1 MPLSAGFRLGPYEIL
16 NAIGAGGMGEV
27 YRATDPRLDREVAL
41 KVLPETVARDAER
54 MGRFER
60 EAKVLASLNHPNIAS
75 LYGLEESNGARAL
88 VMELVEGPTLAQQ
101 IKHGPLCLDEALPIA
116 KQIAQGLEYAHE
128 CGIIHRD
135 LKPSNVKLTPNGQ
148 VKILDFGLAKAL
160 EGKASEEDSQNSP
173 TLSAV
178 ATHAGVLLGT
188 AAYMSPEQA
197 RGKRVDR
204 RADIWAFGCVLY
216 EMLTGRGAFN
226 GETTSDILAAVIRA
240 EPDWRSLPGNIHPRV
255 RDLLRRCLQ
264 KEIKQR
270 LQAIGDARITIE
282 EVLSGAGAES
292 LQSVPHSR
300 AKLREQTAWSVAAAS
315 LVAAVVLAVLVSGP
329 PQTARFR

>member
-1 MPLSAGFRLGPYEIL
+1 
-16 NAIGAGGMGEV
+16 
-27 YRATDPRLDREVAL
+27 
-41 KVLPETVARDAER
+41 
-54 MGRFER
+54 
-60 EAKVLASLNHPNIAS
+60 
-75 LYGLEESNGARAL
+75 
-88 VMELVEGPTLAQQ
+88 
-101 IKHGPLCLDEALPIA
+101 
-116 KQIAQGLEYAHE
+116 
-128 CGIIHRD
+128 
-135 LKPSNVKLTPNGQ
+135 

-315 LVAAVVLAVLVSGP
+315 LVAAVVLAVLVSWPAPNRAIPLKATLLP
-329 PQTARFR
+329 PQGYQFSPLSFAMSPDGSKIAFVATARSTRAASSGSAH